1 MLNLLRGA
9 GEVLL
14 LDECSMLD
22 VEIWSTIVQL
32 CGCVDHTRR
41 PGARGVD
48 EFGSMHLILFG
59 DFKRPLVRTVLFFLY
74 SIINSCI

>member
-41 PGARGVD
+41 PGTRGVD
-48 EFGSMHLILFG
+48 EFGNMHLILFG
-59 DFKRPLVRTVLFFLY
+59 DFKRPLYVLFCF
-74 SIINSCI
+74 SIFASCC